1 MDLARLMKTFH
12 WRFRRFFALIFLP
25 NLIPGFFLVSAKQGS
40 YRQVAAHCCV
50 IMLAGA

>member
-25 NLIPGFFLVSAKQGS
+25 NFIPGFFLVSAKQGS